1 MKQLLPFLG
10 IVSAQPEVL
19 AKGKGKVYCDLIC
32 VSLETSLLG
41 TLSRISDDPP
51 LLITTYCYE
60 PFNLIIWIWHHDCEQ
75 LINLFT
81 SHGPV
86 SFQVDDYMCD
96 GSHLERFQCRISAL
110 PDKLPSCCIE
120 IRWKKDE
127 KDLFQVTSKVHEIC
141 SASSSYVGTV
151 TRLTGTVVAFRDV
164 ESASELLTRSKLSVG
179 SHIQNIR
186 IIPLNELTV
195 VPCKWTSEFNV
206 TSLPCQD
213 KQASCQE
220 VR

>member
-19 AKGKGKVYCDLIC
+19 AKAKGYCDLIC
-32 VSLETSLLG
+32 VSLETALG
-41 TLSRISDDPP
+41 VTLSRVSDDPP

-60 PFNLIIWIWHHDCEQ
+60 PFNLILWIWHHDCEQ

-86 SFQVDDYMCD
+86 SFQVEVCD
-96 GSHLERFQCRISAL
+96 GSQFQCRISTL

-120 IRWKKDE
+120 IRWKKDV
-127 KDLFQVTSKVHEIC
+127 KNMLQVTSKVHEIC
-141 SASSSYVGTV
+141 TASSSYIGIV

-164 ESASELLTRSKLSVG
+164 ESASEQLTRSKLSVE

-195 VPCKWTSEFNV
+195 VPCKWTSEYNV
-206 TSLPCQD
+206 TSLPSQD
-213 KQASCQE
+213 KRASCQE